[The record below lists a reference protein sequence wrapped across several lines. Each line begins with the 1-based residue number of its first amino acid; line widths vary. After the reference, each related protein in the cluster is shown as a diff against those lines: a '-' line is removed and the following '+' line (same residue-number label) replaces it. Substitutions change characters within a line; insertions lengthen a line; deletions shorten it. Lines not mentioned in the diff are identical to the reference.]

1 MCIQNIFGNFSAVC
15 SYIGKKG
22 MKREKQIKKLTA
34 YLRCRSAKVDID
46 VFSSRIESNALNQI
60 KIFTALWQG
69 SIRAPVANIFL
80 GLFFSPRREIWIRMY
95 NVKINFK
102 KNLFQFSKDLKL
114 PLPTLC
120 KGKSKKNFF
129 LKIFPL

>member
-1 MCIQNIFGNFSAVC
+1 MTRRKTQAAIFCNDQSHSHMCIQNIFGNFSAVC

-60 KIFTALWQG
+60 KIFTAL
-69 SIRAPVANIFL
+69 
-80 GLFFSPRREIWIRMY
+80 
-95 NVKINFK
+95 
-102 KNLFQFSKDLKL
+102 
-114 PLPTLC
+114 
-120 KGKSKKNFF
+120 
-129 LKIFPL
+129 